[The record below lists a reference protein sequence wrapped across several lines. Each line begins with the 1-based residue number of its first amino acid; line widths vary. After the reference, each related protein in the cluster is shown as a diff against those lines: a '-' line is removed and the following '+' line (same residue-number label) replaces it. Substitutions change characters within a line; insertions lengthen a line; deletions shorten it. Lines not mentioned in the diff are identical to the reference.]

1 MTGVSKFQEYS
12 QDSFLGKMFELNHI
26 KTISSTVMLSE
37 VIKDVGGFD
46 ESLIYSYEY
55 DLFLRI
61 GSKSRNGRY
70 RSAAHQE
77 SHYARKNRYRLER
90 L

>member
-1 MTGVSKFQEYS
+1 
-12 QDSFLGKMFELNHI
+12 MFELNHI

-61 GSKSRNGRY
+61 GSKSRTDDIDLPLIR
-70 RSAAHQE
+70 
-77 SHYARKNRYRLER
+77 NRITPEKIDTD
-90 L
+90 